1 MILLITYVSIAL
13 LFSFLC
19 SIAEAVILSVSP
31 AHIALL
37 EKEGKPSGKIM
48 RLLKEDISK
57 PLAAI
62 LTLNTITHTM
72 GAAGAGAQA
81 AIVFGNA
88 YVGVASA
95 VLTLL
100 ILIFSEIIPKT
111 LGAHYWRQLTSVT
124 AYGLR
129 GLVWLLYPF
138 VKVSEWLTRGLTHGP
153 RLTGFSR
160 EEFAVMAELSAKE
173 GELAPKGNGDS
184 EKPVVV
190 TRNARPGCHDTAYGC
205 LQPPRNPAH

>member
-1 MILLITYVSIAL
+1 MILLFTYVSIAL

-72 GAAGAGAQA
+72 CDLRTAPAAGRRGRGA
-81 AIVFGNA
+81 
-88 YVGVASA
+88 
-95 VLTLL
+95 
-100 ILIFSEIIPKT
+100 
-111 LGAHYWRQLTSVT
+111 
-124 AYGLR
+124 
-129 GLVWLLYPF
+129 
-138 VKVSEWLTRGLTHGP
+138 
-153 RLTGFSR
+153 
-160 EEFAVMAELSAKE
+160 
-173 GELAPKGNGDS
+173 
-184 EKPVVV
+184 
-190 TRNARPGCHDTAYGC
+190 
-205 LQPPRNPAH
+205 

>member
-31 AHIALL
+31 AHVALL
-37 EKEGKPSGKIM
+37 EKEGKPAGKIM

-62 LTLNTITHTM
+62 LTLNMITHTM

-88 YVGVASA
+88 
-95 VLTLL
+95 
-100 ILIFSEIIPKT
+100 
-111 LGAHYWRQLTSVT
+111 
-124 AYGLR
+124 
-129 GLVWLLYPF
+129 
-138 VKVSEWLTRGLTHGP
+138 
-153 RLTGFSR
+153 
-160 EEFAVMAELSAKE
+160 
-173 GELAPKGNGDS
+173 
-184 EKPVVV
+184 
-190 TRNARPGCHDTAYGC
+190 
-205 LQPPRNPAH
+205 